1 MFRTLIAA
9 VAVYACGHPMLDGY
23 RPAAFD
29 KPLQGFYN
37 EVNLAARDGK
47 RALTTLDDARAMR
60 YLKTYID
67 RMDEQLR
74 SSE

>member
-1 MFRTLIAA
+1 MFRTLITA
-9 VAVYACGHPMLDGY
+9 VAVYASGHPGLDGY
-23 RPAAFD
+23 RPALLD